1 MNIGD
6 RYWNPLLA
14 KKVCDD
20 LKCSSRFQLKY
31 EGIISQLFLSCAL
44 HSVSKLTALAQ
55 ALIILGSASSPEYPK
70 QSEHL
75 VM

>member
-6 RYWNPLLA
+6 RHWNRVLA

-20 LKCSSRFQLKY
+20 LTCSSRFQLKY
-31 EGIISQLFLSCAL
+31 EGIISQFFLSCAL

-55 ALIILGSASSPEYPK
+55 ALITLGSASSPEHPK
-70 QSEHL
+70 QPEHL